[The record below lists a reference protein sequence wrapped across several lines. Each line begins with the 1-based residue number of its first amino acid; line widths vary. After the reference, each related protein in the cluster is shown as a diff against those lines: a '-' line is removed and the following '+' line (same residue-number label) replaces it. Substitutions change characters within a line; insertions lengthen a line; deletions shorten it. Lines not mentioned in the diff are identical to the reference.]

1 NGLGQEVKIDKR
13 DDVELNKVKIEF
25 RGWIL
30 DPKFQYVLYA
40 WTNNAAMG
48 QGAQVVLGGNIKY
61 AFSDAFLLGGGILS
75 LPTTRSTSGNFP
87 YWLTVDHRT
96 AADEFF
102 RGSYATGFFAYGKP
116 LPGFNYYMML
126 ANNLSQLGVDAAQMD
141 GEFTTFST
149 AFWWMPT
156 TGEFGPRS
164 GFGDYENHQ
173 DLATR

>member
-1 NGLGQEVKIDKR
+1 LCT
-13 DDVELNKVKIEF
+13 
-25 RGWIL
+25 
-30 DPKFQYVLYA
+30 
-40 WTNNAAMG
+40 WTNQAAQG
-48 QGAQVVLGGNIKY
+48 LGAQVVVGGNLNWR
-61 AFSDAFLLGGGILS
+61 FGEAFLLGGGILS

-96 AADEFF
+96 GADEFF

-173 DLATR
+173 DLATRVGWHFTFSPEDRQSQPGADDIDNTQ